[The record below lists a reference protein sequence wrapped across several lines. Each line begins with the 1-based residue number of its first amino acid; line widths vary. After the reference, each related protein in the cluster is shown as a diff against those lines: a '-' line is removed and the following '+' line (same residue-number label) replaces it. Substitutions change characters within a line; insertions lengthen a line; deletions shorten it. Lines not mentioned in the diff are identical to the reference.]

1 MSTPRYSPRDI
12 EPKWQKIWEDTGL
25 NKSVEDPEAE
35 KFYCLEMF
43 PYPSGDL
50 HMGHMR
56 NYAIGDAYARFLRMK
71 GFNVLYPMGYD
82 AFGLPA
88 ENAAITRKV
97 DPGKWTRSSID
108 KMVAVQKRMG
118 LSYDWDRTL
127 ATCEPEYYR
136 WNQWIFLKFLEKGL
150 AYRQAAP
157 VNWCPSCMTV
167 LANEQVEAGGCWRC
181 STDVQTRDLEQ
192 WFYRIT
198 DYADELLA
206 DLDTLEDWP
215 ERVKTMQRNWIGR
228 SEGAQIDFKVT
239 GSDHVIP
246 TFTTRPDTVFGIT
259 YMVLAAEH
267 PLVHELVKGTQQEE
281 AVMAFVETARGR
293 SHIERTDDTRE
304 KEGVDTGRTFI
315 NPVNGDEFPIYV
327 ADYVVMEY
335 GTGAVMGVPAHDQ
348 RDFEFATKYGLPVVV
363 VIEAD
368 EGSSSGQKMECAYV
382 EEGIMVNS
390 GPFDGQGNRD
400 AMPGFV
406 SFLEENGWGH
416 GTVSYRLRDWLISR
430 QRYWGTPIPVVY
442 CDSCGAVPVPEEELP
457 VELPGDVQFTGE
469 GNPLASSPSFVNTQC
484 PACSGP
490 ARRETDTMDT
500 FIDSSWYPFRYTD
513 PKYDK
518 APFDPEKAEYW
529 MPVDQ
534 YIGGIEHAILHL
546 LYARFFTKGLRD
558 LGLTK
563 ADEPFRR
570 LLTQGMVIKD
580 GAKMSKSMGNVVP
593 AEDMMERFGADTARI
608 FILFAS
614 PPEKELEWSDKGVEG
629 SFRFLGRVY
638 RMVADNLELF
648 PVGKEVVA
656 DQAGKPS
663 GQQPDNIRALVHA
676 VHRSTGKVSGD
687 IEKRF
692 QFNTA
697 ISAIMELVNDVL
709 RFVSAGGLES
719 DGGRVEASMAME
731 TVIRLLAPFAPHLA
745 EELWSMAGHAES
757 VFLSPWPEYDPDLAI
772 SDVVEL
778 VVQVNGKV
786 RARFEAGPETP
797 VEELQAQALSLPRI
811 QELLEGKEV
820 IKVVAVPG
828 RLVSIVI
835 K

>member
-25 NKSVEDPEAE
+25 NKSIEDPEAE

-206 DLDTLEDWP
+206 DLDILENWP

-228 SEGAQIDFKVT
+228 SEGAQIDFKVS
-239 GSDHVIP
+239 GSDHVIS

-267 PLVHELVKGTQQEE
+267 PLVHELVRGTQQEE

-348 RDFEFATKYGLPVVV
+348 RDFEFATKYGLPVIV
-363 VIEAD
+363 VIEAG
-368 EGSSSGQKMECAYV
+368 EGSSSGEKMECAFV
-382 EEGIMVNS
+382 EDGIMVNS

-406 SFLEENGWGH
+406 RFLEDNGWGQ

-442 CDSCGAVPVPEEELP
+442 CDSCGAVPVPEKDLP

-469 GNPLASSPSFVNTQC
+469 GNPLASSPSFVKTQC
-484 PACSGP
+484 PTCSGP

-593 AEDMMERFGADTARI
+593 AEDMVTRELKALSGSWAGCTGWWPITWGCSRLRKWPCLTNLSTWLTSR
-608 FILFAS
+608 LAS
-614 PPEKELEWSDKGVEG
+614 
-629 SFRFLGRVY
+629 
-638 RMVADNLELF
+638 
-648 PVGKEVVA
+648 
-656 DQAGKPS
+656 
-663 GQQPDNIRALVHA
+663 
-676 VHRSTGKVSGD
+676 
-687 IEKRF
+687 
-692 QFNTA
+692 
-697 ISAIMELVNDVL
+697 
-709 RFVSAGGLES
+709 
-719 DGGRVEASMAME
+719 
-731 TVIRLLAPFAPHLA
+731 HLA
-745 EELWSMAGHAES
+745 SKLTISGPLCTRFTVPRARSRATLKSVSSSIRRSLLSWSLLTMCFALFRLVDLKVMAGAWK
-757 VFLSPWPEYDPDLAI
+757 LPWPWKRSSGCWRP
-772 SDVVEL
+772 S
-778 VVQVNGKV
+778 
-786 RARFEAGPETP
+786 
-797 VEELQAQALSLPRI
+797 PRI
-811 QELLEGKEV
+811 SLKSCGV
-820 IKVVAVPG
+820 
-828 RLVSIVI
+828 
-835 K
+835 

>member
-1 MSTPRYSPRDI
+1 
-12 EPKWQKIWEDTGL
+12 
-25 NKSVEDPEAE
+25 
-35 KFYCLEMF
+35 
-43 PYPSGDL
+43 
-50 HMGHMR
+50 
-56 NYAIGDAYARFLRMK
+56 
-71 GFNVLYPMGYD
+71 
-82 AFGLPA
+82 
-88 ENAAITRKV
+88 
-97 DPGKWTRSSID
+97 
-108 KMVAVQKRMG
+108 
-118 LSYDWDRTL
+118 
-127 ATCEPEYYR
+127 
-136 WNQWIFLKFLEKGL
+136 
-150 AYRQAAP
+150 
-157 VNWCPSCMTV
+157 MTV

-206 DLDTLEDWP
+206 DLDILENWP

-228 SEGAQIDFKVT
+228 SEGAQIDFKVS
-239 GSDHVIP
+239 GSDHVIS

-267 PLVHELVKGTQQEE
+267 PLVHELVRGTQQEE

-348 RDFEFATKYGLPVVV
+348 RDFEFATKYGLPVIV
-363 VIEAD
+363 VIEAG
-368 EGSSSGQKMECAYV
+368 EGSSSGEKMECAFV
-382 EEGIMVNS
+382 EDGIMVNS

-406 SFLEENGWGH
+406 RFLEDNGSGQ

-442 CDSCGAVPVPEEELP
+442 CDSCGAVPVPEKDLP

-469 GNPLASSPSFVNTQC
+469 GNPLASSPSFVKTQC
-484 PACSGP
+484 PTCSGP

-593 AEDMMERFGADTARI
+593 AEDMMDRFGADTARI

-638 RMVADNLELF
+638 RMVADNLGLF
-648 PVGKEVVA
+648 PVEKVAVPNQPEHVA
-656 DQAGKPS
+656 DQPPGQSS
-663 GQQPDNIRALVHA
+663 GQQADNIRALVHA

-709 RFVSAGGLES
+709 RFVSVGGLES
-719 DGGRVEASMAME
+719 DGGRLEASMAME

-745 EELWSMAGHAES
+745 EELWSMTGHTES

-772 SDVVEL
+772 SEVVEL

-811 QELLEGKEV
+811 KELLEGKEV
-820 IKVVAVPG
+820 VKVVAVPG